1 MAQPT
6 PARHASTACQA
17 HAFGTGQLSHRKA
30 GEVWA
35 HLLAVYGRK
44 MAACRSYA
52 HDNLHM
58 PHLSTAAWISKHITV
73 NSTNVAALC
82 LTSVLPLTQ
91 KSRAVDAMDIMS
103 GYASPSRCLVVG
115 GAGGTLTSGIG
126 FSSSLVGSTT
136 ANAPS
141 FAGVMT
147 AFTSSL
153 ALPSPAL
160 SYWHKAERVPTWL
173 LKLTPGLK
181 AAALLLQQ
189 ASRVEKHACKL
200 GAEAIQ

>member
-1 MAQPT
+1 
-6 PARHASTACQA
+6 
-17 HAFGTGQLSHRKA
+17 
-30 GEVWA
+30 
-35 HLLAVYGRK
+35 
-44 MAACRSYA
+44 
-52 HDNLHM
+52 
-58 PHLSTAAWISKHITV
+58 
-73 NSTNVAALC
+73 
-82 LTSVLPLTQ
+82 
-91 KSRAVDAMDIMS
+91 
-103 GYASPSRCLVVG
+103 
-115 GAGGTLTSGIG
+115 
-126 FSSSLVGSTT
+126 
-136 ANAPS
+136 
-141 FAGVMT
+141 MT